1 MAVLLVA
8 LHVIICIMLILI
20 ILLQAGRGAD
30 LGSAFGGSSQT
41 LFGTRRG
48 NWLTRFTTICAALFM
63 VTSFALT
70 FVYSYRPSIKERLLE
85 EDVKVEEETLEEDVK
100 VEEEVEEER

>member
-1 MAVLLVA
+1 
-8 LHVIICIMLILI
+8 
-20 ILLQAGRGAD
+20 
-30 LGSAFGGSSQT
+30 
-41 LFGTRRG
+41 
-48 NWLTRFTTICAALFM
+48 M